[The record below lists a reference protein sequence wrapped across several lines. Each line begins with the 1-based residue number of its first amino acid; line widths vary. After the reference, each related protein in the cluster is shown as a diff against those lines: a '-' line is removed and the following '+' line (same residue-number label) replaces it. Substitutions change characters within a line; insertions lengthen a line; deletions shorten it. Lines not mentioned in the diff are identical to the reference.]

1 MPANVET
8 AVYANTP
15 AWHHEGTVLD
25 TKGKEGI
32 TVPVALKESGL
43 DWTVK
48 KVPVYAYGLN
58 DTDDEGNPV
67 AGATPIVVD
76 DRFGVQRNTD
86 GKVFGVVGKT
96 WEPVQNQDGFKLI
109 EDFLGVGNAWIE
121 AAGALDGGKKVWI
134 LAHMAEDLTIAGEAV
149 SQYVLFT
156 NGHDGRSSVAA
167 AMTNVRVVCQN
178 TLSLALQNTKRI
190 VRVRHTSRATER
202 ISAAKHLLG
211 VRDLYA
217 EELAKQGEWL
227 ADTDMSDG
235 EFMEFVTKLMPIPE
249 EQEGK
254 PAATMIG
261 QRREEVASVYFDAEN
276 LKPIRGT
283 KWGALNAV
291 VEYADYRRPFKDEH
305 SQMKAQW
312 GDSKI
317 KDQALAILTAS

>member
-67 AGATPIVVD
+67 DGSTPIVVD
-76 DRFGVQRNTD
+76 DRFGVQRSTD

-96 WEPVQNQDGFKLI
+96 WQPVQNQDGFKLV

-134 LAHMAEDLTIAGEAV
+134 LAHMAENLHIAGEPI

-178 TLSLALQNTKRI
+178 TLSLAIRSGSRQPSTCSASVISTRSSLP
-190 VRVRHTSRATER
+190 SRA
-202 ISAAKHLLG
+202 SG
-211 VRDLYA
+211 
-217 EELAKQGEWL
+217 
-227 ADTDMSDG
+227 
-235 EFMEFVTKLMPIPE
+235 
-249 EQEGK
+249 
-254 PAATMIG
+254 
-261 QRREEVASVYFDAEN
+261 
-276 LKPIRGT
+276 
-283 KWGALNAV
+283 
-291 VEYADYRRPFKDEH
+291 
-305 SQMKAQW
+305 
-312 GDSKI
+312 
-317 KDQALAILTAS
+317 

>member
-15 AWHHEGTVLD
+15 AWHNEGTVLD
-25 TKGKEGI
+25 TQGKQGI

-48 KVPVYAYGLN
+48 KVPVFAYGVDEIL
-58 DTDDEGNPV
+58 DDGTPVEGAQPTAV
-67 AGATPIVVD
+67 S

-96 WEPVQNQDGFKLI
+96 WEPVQNQDGFKLV
-109 EDFLGVGNAWIE
+109 EDFLGVGEAWIE

-134 LAHMAEDLTIAGEAV
+134 LAHMASDLHIAGEPI

-178 TLSLALQNTKRI
+178 TLSFAMETTKRV

-227 ADTDMSDG
+227 ADTNMTDG
-235 EFMEFVTKLMPIPE
+235 EFMEFITKLMPIPE

-261 QRREEVASVYFDAEN
+261 QRREEVASVYFDADN
-276 LKPIRGT
+276 LKAIRGT
-283 KWGALNAV
+283 RWGALNAV
-291 VEYADYRRPFKDEH
+291 VEYADYRRPFKDGN

-317 KDQALAILTAS
+317 KDSALAILTA